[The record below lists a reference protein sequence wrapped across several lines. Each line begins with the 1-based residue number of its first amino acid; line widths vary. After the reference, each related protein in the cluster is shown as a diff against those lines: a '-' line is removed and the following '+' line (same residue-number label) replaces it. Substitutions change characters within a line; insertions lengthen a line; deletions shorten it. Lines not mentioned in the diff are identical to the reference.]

1 MLGGGFF
8 AELAATAMLAIA
20 LAWVCLSD
28 LRHYRIPDRA
38 SLPLLAT
45 GLCLSFILGVT
56 APSEALLGAAA
67 GYCVFRVIGAIHF
80 RMRGVEGLGLGD
92 AKLLGAA
99 GAWLGW
105 QPLAGLVAG
114 ASLSAL
120 AFAVITGQ
128 RRLAFGPWLAGA
140 FWLIWVGRISA

>member
-1 MLGGGFF
+1 MHDVSNVGGTTINRSLTHAETGSSSVTTRYLDFLQGSINLG
-8 AELAATAMLAIA
+8 
-20 LAWVCLSD
+20 
-28 LRHYRIPDRA
+28 
-38 SLPLLAT
+38 
-45 GLCLSFILGVT
+45 
-56 APSEALLGAAA
+56 
-67 GYCVFRVIGAIHF
+67 
-80 RMRGVEGLGLGD
+80 
-92 AKLLGAA
+92 A

-120 AFAVITGQ
+120 AFAIITGQ